1 MNYWR
6 LAHFGGMWYTM
17 HMGARFR
24 YFPADNS
31 TGQWGLSLRSVGW
44 QQTSLESGY
53 PLRQHPDGY
62 YYTWDTGRRL
72 SEYQLC
78 LIFSGGGVVEFERGC
93 PHELTGGTLLLL
105 SEGKW
110 HRCRPD
116 EKNGW
121 GTLWI
126 GFSGIMAQTIVRS
139 IFHTDECVIK
149 PVAKAKY
156 FKYAAMRLIA
166 RAMKQGESRPFSI
179 IGDLVSLLGRLA
191 DGEFDEDVA
200 SARITAIRNAKCEIA
215 RRCADVIDFGALAAS
230 LGVSYDAFRHNFTAK
245 MGMSPLQFQLSERLR
260 IAKNLV
266 ADTDMPIQEI
276 ARRTGFSSAAYF
288 TRFFRNA
295 TKMSPCEYRRAQS
308 MSS

>member
-1 MNYWR
+1 MS
-6 LAHFGGMWYTM
+6 T
-17 HMGARFR
+17 RFR
-24 YFPADNS
+24 YFPQDIDRR
-31 TGQWGLSLRSVGW
+31 QWGLHLTTVGW
-44 QQTSLESGY
+44 LQSSPNEEY
-53 PLRQHPDGY
+53 PPRQHPSSY
-62 YYTWDTGRRL
+62 YYTWATGRKL
-72 SEYQLC
+72 AEYQISLV
-78 LIFSGGGVVEFERGC
+78 FSGHGVAEFARGKPTDVESGS
-93 PHELTGGTLLLL
+93 LILLAP
-105 SEGKW
+105 GRW

-116 EKNGW
+116 ENTGW
-121 GTLWI
+121 GTLWF

-200 SARITAIRNAKCEIA
+200 SAKITAIRNAKCEIA
-215 RRCADVIDFGALAAS
+215 RRCADVIDFRALAAS